1 VTGETRYGVVPPA
14 EAAALSGR
22 ELLEGVT
29 SGRLPMPTMG
39 KTLTFRLVEVGEGT
53 AVFEGEPGE
62 HLLNPMGIV
71 HGGWALTLIDSATG
85 CAAHTLLPAG
95 IGYTTVE
102 TKVNFSRA
110 IRADTGRVRCE
121 GRVIAQGRQIISAE
135 AVVRGLDG
143 RVLAHGTSTLL
154 VLQGAAK
161 ARSRRRAIAHALSGR
176 LPELEDD
183 LIRAVADRRVEHPQ

>member
-1 VTGETRYGVVPPA
+1 VTEPDSRYGIVSR
-14 EAAALSGR
+14 EQAATMSGR
-22 ELLEGVT
+22 ELLEGVA

-39 KTLTFRLVEVGEGT
+39 RTLAFRLIEVGDGT

-62 HLLNPMGIV
+62 HLLNPAGIV

-95 IGYTTVE
+95 VGYTTVE

-121 GRVIAQGRQIISAE
+121 GRVINQGRQIISAE
-135 AVVRGLDG
+135 AVLKGQDG

-154 VLQGAAK
+154 VLDATRG
-161 ARSRRRAIAHALSGR
+161 
-176 LPELEDD
+176 
-183 LIRAVADRRVEHPQ
+183 